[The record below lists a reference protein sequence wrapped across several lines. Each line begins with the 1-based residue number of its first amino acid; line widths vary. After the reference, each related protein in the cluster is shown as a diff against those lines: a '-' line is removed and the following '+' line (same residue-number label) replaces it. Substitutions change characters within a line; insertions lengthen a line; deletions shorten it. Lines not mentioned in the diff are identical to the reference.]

1 MRTSSAYRNSAWEQL
16 SGKWESALVLTLVFL
31 ALSFIA
37 STIDNLFLS
46 TGIISMLLLAPI
58 QYSYNIQMLEN
69 TRSGKALEVKTLF
82 DAFNDYTRIT
92 GTYLLQCLY
101 IFLWSL
107 LLVIPGIIKAMSY
120 SQVNF
125 ILHDEP
131 SLAYD
136 KAIERSMAMMDGHKW
151 DYFCLLLSFIGWHL
165 LGIIT
170 FGIGYLWVIPYEV
183 KACAFFYEDLKKEY
197 AAKQNA

>member
-101 IFLWSL
+101 LFLWSL

-151 DYFCLLLSFIGWHL
+151 EYFCLLLSFIGWHL

>member
-1 MRTSSAYRNSAWEQL
+1 MRTSSEYRNSAWEQL
-16 SGKWESALVLTLVFL
+16 SGKWEPALVLTLVFL
-31 ALSFIA
+31 VLSFIA

-69 TRSGKALEVKTLF
+69 TRSGNALEAKALF
-82 DAFNDYTRIT
+82 AAYNDYTRIT
-92 GTYLLQCLY
+92 GTYLLEVLY

-107 LLVIPGIIKAMSY
+107 LLVIPGIIKAISY

-170 FGIGYLWVIPYEV
+170 FGIGYLWVIPYEA
-183 KACAFFYEDLKKEY
+183 KACALFYEDLKKEY